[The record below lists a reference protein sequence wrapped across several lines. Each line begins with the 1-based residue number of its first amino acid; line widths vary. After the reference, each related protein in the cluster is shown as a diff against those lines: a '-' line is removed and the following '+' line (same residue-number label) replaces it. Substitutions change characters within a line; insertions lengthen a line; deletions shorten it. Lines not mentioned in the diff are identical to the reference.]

1 MNRLAGIVM
10 AALGLV
16 IAVLSIVKVI
26 PGLTGTG
33 VTMILGGGL
42 IIGLSFVSKP
52 EEEDVE
58 KMSTAG
64 TLGNIFFSPTEVF
77 RALRRHPR
85 FLTAL
90 IIMTILS
97 QVYANLFLSRLGPE
111 RVVNYAIDKTMDT
124 PFVANNE
131 DAKKR
136 IEEGRPQAIADAKDP
151 VKRVG
156 QSVNGFVGSLF
167 LYSFF
172 ALIFFVLA
180 LAMGGKINF
189 FQALSVCVYAALPV
203 AIIRF
208 FLNTLLLYLKDPSD
222 VHPILG
228 QQSLI
233 QDNLNFLVKASDHPV
248 IYSLLTALSILNFY
262 WLWLLATGLKNAGE
276 KVSGTIAWAGA
287 IGVYTLLI
295 LLGLILATLF
305 PSFLS

>member
-33 VTMILGGGL
+33 VIMILGGGL
-42 IIGLSFVSKP
+42 IIGLSFVNKP

-64 TLGNIFFSPTEVF
+64 TLGNIFFSPTDVF
-77 RALRRHPR
+77 RVLRRHPR

-156 QSVNGFVGSLF
+156 Q
-167 LYSFF
+167 
-172 ALIFFVLA
+172 
-180 LAMGGKINF
+180 
-189 FQALSVCVYAALPV
+189 
-203 AIIRF
+203 
-208 FLNTLLLYLKDPSD
+208 
-222 VHPILG
+222 
-228 QQSLI
+228 
-233 QDNLNFLVKASDHPV
+233 
-248 IYSLLTALSILNFY
+248 
-262 WLWLLATGLKNAGE
+262 
-276 KVSGTIAWAGA
+276 
-287 IGVYTLLI
+287 
-295 LLGLILATLF
+295 
-305 PSFLS
+305 